1 MAAGQKGSKSNRFA
15 AFPNLSSLHPN
26 TTLSARQTPTRFYRP
41 DARRPPAT
49 EKAADALTSFMTTA
63 IFPKDETER
72 RLTDVAPPEKRGKD
86 RRKDDTADA
95 AKQSS

>member
-1 MAAGQKGSKSNRFA
+1 
-15 AFPNLSSLHPN
+15 
-26 TTLSARQTPTRFYRP
+26 
-41 DARRPPAT
+41 
-49 EKAADALTSFMTTA
+49 MTTA

-95 AKQSS
+95 AKQSR